1 MTHPIARAL
10 RRLRAW
16 RESRYW
22 GPRRQIE
29 HLRGLV
35 DLDARWMAHDHT
47 AAALTARYGD
57 ALAVNWFRRPFEDV
71 CTLRDRLGLNPWRRA
86 RDPKAGSI
94 SAADIERMRK
104 ELQDAAD
111 AAVTASNQ
119 AVRYLRERDA
129 ARTDLQRETRRA
141 DYLRRQ
147 LDTIAEQNAELRRAP
162 GTAPAVTMT
171 AKQLA
176 EALEFV
182 APDYPNSLDQIE
194 DAVCIQR
201 LPDGKYGDG
210 SKRDAGLYCWIAECQ
225 DEGSIL
231 LGEAESDHA

>member
-22 GPRRQIE
+22 SPRRQLE
-29 HLRGLV
+29 HLRALV
-35 DLDARWMAHDHT
+35 DLDARWLAHDRA

-57 ALAVNWFRRPFEDV
+57 ALAPDWFRRPFEDV
-71 CTLRDRLGLNPWRRA
+71 GTLRDRIGLNPYRRA
-86 RDPKAGSI
+86 ADPKTGSI
-94 SAADIERMRK
+94 SAADLERLRK

-111 AAVTASNQ
+111 VAVTASNQ

-147 LDTIAEQNAELRRAP
+147 LDTIAEQNAELRRMPNVEPVEIAA
-162 GTAPAVTMT
+162 TTLDDVVAWAVDVELRF
-171 AKQLA
+171 LA
-176 EALEFV
+176 DRVLHT
-182 APDYPNSLDQIE
+182 
-194 DAVCIQR
+194 
-201 LPDGKYGDG
+201 DGVTP
-210 SKRDAGLYCWIAECQ
+210 R
-225 DEGSIL
+225 
-231 LGEAESDHA
+231 EAELASAILRVERARADLLKAAANRCHHATDPGV